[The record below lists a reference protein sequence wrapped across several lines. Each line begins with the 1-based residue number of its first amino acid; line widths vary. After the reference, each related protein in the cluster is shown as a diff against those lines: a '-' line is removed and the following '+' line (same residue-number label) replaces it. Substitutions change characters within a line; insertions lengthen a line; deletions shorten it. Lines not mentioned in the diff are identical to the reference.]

1 MITIKQIQIPI
12 LQKKLISKP
21 TNCGR
26 VTLTGNT
33 LKIIENH
40 IIKENIEFQIEEY
53 ARQLDKWFEIDEEEI
68 KASR

>member
-1 MITIKQIQIPI
+1 M
-12 LQKKLISKP
+12 
-21 TNCGR
+21 
-26 VTLTGNT
+26 TLTGNT